1 MLDTAAMEIRR
12 NPGTAISLVL
22 AAHPLFSIMV
32 ALGVAGAAA
41 LSGRP
46 LREVGLVL
54 VTVLVGRMT
63 AGWLNDVADR
73 GRDIAVERHDKPV
86 ARGWI
91 HPSTVTFAVAC
102 ATCLLVPLSLSNGT
116 QAGLAHLGS
125 VLAAWASSTRIK
137 LTAWSWLPWAVS
149 FALLPAFLAY
159 GGWGGGLHGA
169 PPTWEVTGLAA
180 LLGVGIHVLVALP
193 DLVADNRNGVR
204 SLPLRIALRTGAAR
218 LLWLTCAYLALVTAG
233 LAVAG
238 LTVGLRQ

>member
-1 MLDTAAMEIRR
+1 MELRR

-22 AAHPLFSIMV
+22 ASHPVLSAAV
-32 ALGVAGAAA
+32 AGGVAAAAA

-54 VTVLVGRMT
+54 LTVLVGRMT

-73 GRDIAVERHDKPV
+73 GRDIAVERPDKPV
-86 ARGWI
+86 AREWL
-91 HPSTVTFAVAC
+91 HPGTVTFTVAC
-102 ATCLLVPLSLSNGT
+102 ATCLLVPLSISNGT

-125 VLAAWASSTRIK
+125 VAAAWSYNTRVK
-137 LTAWSWLPWAVS
+137 LMAWSWLPWAVG

-169 PPTWEVTGLAA
+169 PPTWTMTGLAA

-193 DLVADNRNGVR
+193 DLVTDNRNGVR
-204 SLPLRIALRTGAAR
+204 SLPMRIALRTGAPT
-218 LLWLTCAYLALVTAG
+218 LLWLTCGYLALVGAG
-233 LAVAG
+233 LVAAG